1 MSIYVTVKNKRLA
14 LFRSKSIVTG
24 PKVKREITPLKKQ
37 IQLYSSLYM
46 GCKSRQAN
54 LDGFFGHEN
63 HEYLPSLSD

>member
-37 IQLYSSLYM
+37 IQYM